1 MITPLGKNY
10 KGLIS
15 ITGPT
20 RSGKSQ
26 LAEFLI
32 KKQQSVTYIATSKP
46 RPNDPD
52 WQKRIDLHKK
62 RRPDRWKLIEHPKDI
77 CKVIESISEN
87 GSILIDSIGGLV
99 EHHLGDDDAQWEIF
113 QDKLLNCF
121 TDDNLLI
128 VVVSEEVGWGIVPAT
143 PIGHLFR
150 ERHSTLTSLL
160 SCRSKKKL
168 LAINGIA
175 IDLDPGD
182 NRDNLTILKPKP
194 DTDKATPV
202 IWIGDSSFFN
212 VDSSANISRADAI
225 IGSLSI
231 AS

>member
-1 MITPLGKNY
+1 MITPINENY

-52 WQKRIDLHKK
+52 WQQRIDLHRK

-77 CKVIESISEN
+77 CKAIGSFSGDESI
-87 GSILIDSIGGLV
+87 LVDSIGGLV
-99 EHHLGDDDAQWEIF
+99 EYHLVDDDAQWELF

-121 TDDNLLI
+121 SEDNLCI
-128 VVVSEEVGWGIVPAT
+128 VVVSEEIGWGIVPST
-143 PIGHLFR
+143 PVGHLFR

-160 SCRSKKKL
+160 TRSSKKRL

-175 IDLDPGD
+175 IDLDH
-182 NRDNLTILKPKP
+182 
-194 DTDKATPV
+194 
-202 IWIGDSSFFN
+202 IGEQ
-212 VDSSANISRADAI
+212 IP
-225 IGSLSI
+225 
-231 AS
+231 